1 MNARVHTTFEKSLS
15 GEFGA
20 GSDPFHDEVTTAI
33 REITETPRFL
43 SQKVF
48 MNQSL

>member
-1 MNARVHTTFEKSLS
+1 MNARAHTKFEESLS

-20 GSDPFHDEVTTAI
+20 RSDPFHDEVTTAI
-33 REITETPRFL
+33 REITETPWFL
-43 SQKVF
+43 SQRVF